1 MPPKKSLPTWAPP
14 RRAKQPKVIPL
25 IFTNIQRSTRAVPLA
40 IHQELA
46 DTPRF
51 HPYRA
56 RSIPP
61 PINTK
66 ARAPDPSENP
76 PSPLTPSPED
86 EDDAIGS
93 PMHPATTPGPSSIMY
108 TSCPSGFTL
117 TNSGWEK
124 ELVRDL
130 RNTAKSAVLTH
141 LELGKPLS
149 AQDEQALQ
157 AARNIIFEQFP
168 AFKNHLD
175 FWGANAALREQLK
188 NLKDTDARK
197 KRKATTNHIA

>member
-1 MPPKKSLPTWAPP
+1 MPPKKSPPTWAPP
-14 RRAKQPKVIPL
+14 RKAKQPKVVPL
-25 IFTNIQRSTRAVPLA
+25 IFTNIQRFTRAVPLA

-61 PINTK
+61 PINT
-66 ARAPDPSENP
+66 RAQTLGPSETP
-76 PSPLTPSPED
+76 PSPLTPSPK
-86 EDDAIGS
+86 DDAIRG
-93 PMHPATTPGPSSIMY
+93 PMHPATMPGPSSIMY

-124 ELVRDL
+124 EFVRSL

-141 LELGKPLS
+141 LEVGKPLS
-149 AQDEQALQ
+149 AQEGQALQ
-157 AARNIIFEQFP
+157 AARNVIVEQFP

-175 FWGANAALREQLK
+175 FWGANAVLCEQLK
-188 NLKDTDARK
+188 NLKDTNACK
-197 KRKATTNHIA
+197 KRKGPN